1 MSHWMPDK
9 NLSGMERVR
18 SLEAREQ
25 RSGMAENLGYSI
37 QSIADGAVAYRYTPK
52 ERHQNLIGSLHGGI
66 LASLLD
72 SAMGAAVMT
81 RLAPGESHTMTDLTV
96 KFISAVRDQEALL
109 LIEGRVN
116 HTGRRMFSTEGI
128 VTDQQGRLI
137 ARALASAIRL

>member
-9 NLSGMERVR
+9 SLSGMERVR

-37 QSIADGAVAYRYTPK
+37 QSIADGAVVYRYTPR

-96 KFISAVRDQEALL
+96 KFIGAVREKEAVL
-109 LIEGRVN
+109 LIEGRVS
-116 HTGRRMFSTEGI
+116 HAGRRLLATEGAI
-128 VTDQQGRLI
+128 RDQQGRLI

>member
-1 MSHWMPDK
+1 MSHWIPDK
-9 NLSGMERVR
+9 NLSGIERVR
-18 SLEAREQ
+18 SLEAQQQ

-37 QSIADGAVAYRYTPK
+37 QSIADGAVVYRYTPR

-96 KFISAVRDQEALL
+96 KFISAVRDQGEILL
-109 LIEGRVN
+109 VEGRVN
-116 HTGRRMFSTEGI
+116 HSGRRMFSTEGRI
-128 VTDQQGRLI
+128 SDRQGRLI